1 MLFTDSD
8 LGIEGSI
15 IIDTLIIKE
24 GENMIPK
31 YTMTLREEKAVGSL
45 EKSKIR

>member
-15 IIDTLIIKE
+15 IIDTLIIKGRRYDTE
-24 GENMIPK
+24 VH
-31 YTMTLREEKAVGSL
+31 YDTSEEKAVGSL